1 MEVLLQL
8 LGRFRSTVPHF
19 LVTNYLIRTLV
30 APRTATTHNAIQS
43 IHLADQVNSCMPGLQ
58 RS

>member
-30 APRTATTHNAIQS
+30 APRTATTHNAKS